1 MGNHQLYA
9 QGHQEA
15 GDALVLA
22 PQGLGI
28 PRHPPWVHL
37 DGSASVGGRGGLGG
51 AGLQQ
56 DWQSLDYLL
65 ANELLSC
72 ALEVQNF

>member
-15 GDALVLA
+15 GYVLVLA

-28 PRHPPWVHL
+28 PRHPPWAHL
-37 DGSASVGGRGGLGG
+37 EGKCLSWG
-51 AGLQQ
+51 GLQQ
-56 DWQSLDYLL
+56 DQQSLDYLL

-72 ALEVQNF
+72 ALELQNF